1 MGRYEGHTK
10 NETPGNGDRM
20 IGQIISI
27 EVQPVK
33 PKEPADRNRRQAKGQ
48 VLPSIPVDVGRR
60 LPLMLSLAFFFF
72 ASQ

>member
-1 MGRYEGHTK
+1 
-10 NETPGNGDRM
+10 M

-33 PKEPADRNRRQAKGQ
+33 PKEPADKNRRQAKGQ